1 MPADGYRDWTES
13 KALESFD
20 YPVYRRA
27 FGLQFL
33 LHRFDGIVQ
42 GLLATAKL
50 KQALGS
56 LPHLSALELLYL
68 RHGRIVG
75 EMNPVTE

>member
-1 MPADGYRDWTES
+1 MSADGNRDGADSAFFHFSYRPVHRGT
-13 KALESFD
+13 FD
-20 YPVYRRA
+20 PI
-27 FGLQFL
+27 FL
-33 LHRFDGIVQ
+33 LHRFDGFVQ